1 MAGFNIEGKV
11 QTVLGLV
18 DPVELGVTFT
28 HDHLLVSTD
37 HMVDRPA
44 EASARHLY
52 HQPVTLESLAYRK
65 YHFGRVAAVSG
76 LEDVELAID
85 EANLFKQYG
94 GGTIVEPSSMGI
106 GRDPVGLARI
116 SRATGVKIV
125 MGGSFYV
132 DAAHPADMSQRDESE
147 LVEKIVQDIVEGV
160 DGTGIRSGVIGEVGC
175 TWPLTD
181 NERKVLRASGR
192 AQRITGAPLLIHPGR
207 NEHAPLEII
216 EVLSE
221 VGADLGRTI
230 IGHLDRTVFEKS
242 TLRRMAESGIYME
255 WDLFGKEESYYGA
268 NTGIDMPG
276 DAKRMDDISWIAS
289 EGYEDK
295 IVVAHDIDS
304 KDRLTVYGGHGYF
317 YILSHIVPR
326 MRQRGFTDEAIRK
339 ILVDN
344 PARVMAF
351 AAPSPRQ

>member
-1 MAGFNIEGKV
+1 MAAFNIAGKV

-18 DPVELGVTFT
+18 DPSELGVTFT

-37 HMVDRPA
+37 HMVDPPA
-44 EASARHLY
+44 EASARNLY
-52 HQPVTLESLAYRK
+52 AAPVSLESLAYRK

-76 LEDVELAID
+76 LEDVDTAID

-116 SRATGVKIV
+116 SRATGVKII
-125 MGGSFYV
+125 MGGSYYV
-132 DAAHPADMSQRDESE
+132 DAAHPADMGERDESE
-147 LVEKIVQDIVEGV
+147 LVEKIVTDIVEGV

-207 NEHAPLEII
+207 NEFAPLEII
-216 EVLSE
+216 EILSE
-221 VGADLGRTI
+221 VDADLGHTI

-242 TLRRMAESGIYME
+242 TLRQNGRERHLHGVGPVRQGRIVLRREHVHRYARRRQAHGRHSLDSVRRLRGQDSG
-255 WDLFGKEESYYGA
+255 GA
-268 NTGIDMPG
+268 RHRLERPSDGLWRARLLLHPEPHSAAHEAARVQRRCG
-276 DAKRMDDISWIAS
+276 DAASWW
-289 EGYEDK
+289 
-295 IVVAHDIDS
+295 
-304 KDRLTVYGGHGYF
+304 TT
-317 YILSHIVPR
+317 PR
-326 MRQRGFTDEAIRK
+326 G
-339 ILVDN
+339 
-344 PARVMAF
+344 
-351 AAPSPRQ
+351 

>member
-18 DPVELGVTFT
+18 DPGELGVTFT

-44 EASARHLY
+44 EASARNLY
-52 HQPVTLESLAYRK
+52 DAPVSLESLAYRK

-76 LEDVELAID
+76 LEDVDLAID

-116 SRATGVKIV
+116 SKATGVKIV

-221 VGADLGRTI
+221 AGADLGRTI

-255 WDLFGKEESYYGA
+255 WDLFGKRGVVLRREH
-268 NTGIDMPG
+268 
-276 DAKRMDDISWIAS
+276 RAS
-289 EGYEDK
+289 TCRGTPS
-295 IVVAHDIDS
+295 AWTTLAGS
-304 KDRLTVYGGHGYF
+304 RLRAT
-317 YILSHIVPR
+317 R
-326 MRQRGFTDEAIRK
+326 TR
-339 ILVDN
+339 
-344 PARVMAF
+344 
-351 AAPSPRQ
+351 